1 MPFDGQSQRPHR
13 GTCGNPMSR
22 TLAQPIDKRDSSC
35 KEGAPAGEE
44 QPLDM
49 GELVERCL
57 GSAELAQRLVT
68 SFRQRMSDA
77 LTAAKVA
84 HQLKGSA
91 ANVSAAPLRRLLARI
106 EQRARDNQIEETRD
120 TLLELR

>member
-1 MPFDGQSQRPHR
+1 
-13 GTCGNPMSR
+13 
-22 TLAQPIDKRDSSC
+22 
-35 KEGAPAGEE
+35 
-44 QPLDM
+44 M

-77 LTAAKVA
+77 LTDLERAVQAGDAPTAAKVA

-120 TLLELR
+120 TLLELRSELDQLNVYCDGLESNPA